1 MDNNRKYRSVSGST
15 ILMFIVVIVAALWM
29 ASRMQ
34 VHRQEVAYTDF
45 VSEVESENVTDVYI
59 DLNSAVPTGTVS
71 FMLKDEGVTKM
82 VNVSDVEKL
91 KTFWIS
97 MGSYTACRRSRKTP
111 CLRLCSC
118 RL

>member
-1 MDNNRKYRSVSGST
+1 M
-15 ILMFIVVIVAALWM
+15 
-29 ASRMQ
+29 
-34 VHRQEVAYTDF
+34 AYTDF

-82 VNVSDVEKL
+82 VNVSDVEKVENL
-91 KTFWIS
+91 LDKHGIVYGMS
-97 MGSYTACRRSRKTP
+97 AIRKTP